1 MMFVTVGTQG
11 PFDRLVR
18 AVDEWAG
25 LRANSAVFAQIGP
38 SDYRPKHIAAT
49 HFLDPAEFRRRV
61 EAARIVVAHAGM
73 GSIITA
79 LERGKPIIVMPRRAD
94 LREQRNDHQLAT
106 AEHFARQGRIT
117 VAFDEGELREKLD
130 QAETLC
136 AGEPIGAQASP
147 DLIATVRAFLEGK
160 PYQTGPDGVDIGARS
175 RAKRSSG

>member
-25 LRANSAVFAQIGP
+25 LRASPGIFAQIGP

-49 HFLDPAEFRRRV
+49 RFLDPAEFRRRV

-79 LERGKPIIVMPRRAD
+79 LEWGKPIIVMPRRAD

-117 VAFDEGELREKLD
+117 VAFDEAELREKLN

-136 AGEPIGAQASP
+136 ASEPIGTQASP
-147 DLIATVRAFLEGK
+147 HLIATLRAFFEGR
-160 PYQTGPDGVDIGARS
+160 PYQAGPVGVDIGAKS
-175 RAKRSSG
+175 KAKRSG